1 MKFKDEAVEHCLA
14 AILCAGSL
22 LTVYYIQ
29 EKKKKNQTEKKKK
42 NPIKVSNIRSDLS
55 DYFTSGWHLDNEH
68 TYHVNIL

>member
-42 NPIKVSNIRSDLS
+42 PIKVSNIRSDLS

>member
-29 EKKKKNQTEKKKK
+29 EKKKKNQTEKKK